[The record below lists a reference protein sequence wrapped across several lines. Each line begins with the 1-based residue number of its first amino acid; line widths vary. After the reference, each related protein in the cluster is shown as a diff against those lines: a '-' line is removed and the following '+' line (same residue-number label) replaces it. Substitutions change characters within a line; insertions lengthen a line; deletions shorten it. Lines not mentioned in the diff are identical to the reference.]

1 MRKACLETIHLPL
14 EEIACGRRLAWK
26 AWTSQNSHFR
36 PEIRPYGE
44 WKLTWT
50 SFSICLLELT
60 TWLKRRSNLCRC
72 RRRKCRGHWKWRI
85 VHIHLLTFFVLN
97 GYLDQKN
104 DLCHNET
111 WFGNVVWLFWALAIK
126 DSGQKCDTES
136 TTSQPNS
143 SPVKAGVKERT
154 VTQAI
159 QTKWSLIGEDLIT

>member
-1 MRKACLETIHLPL
+1 MWQASCVKSMDFSKFTLSTRNTTIWRMKTH
-14 EEIACGRRLAWK
+14 I
-26 AWTSQNSHFR
+26 
-36 PEIRPYGE
+36 I
-44 WKLTWT
+44 